1 MCETKKIF
9 ICSVKGMNTNYS
21 VLANSSNEAKK
32 MVVEFVNK
40 TYKGNFNHPYIIPY
54 SEIDIYCMDVESI
67 KEDMIKE
74 NNEIELL

>member
-1 MCETKKIF
+1 MK
-9 ICSVKGMNTNYS
+9 
-21 VLANSSNEAKK
+21 LKK

-54 SEIDIYCMDVESI
+54 NETDIYCMDVESI

-74 NNEIELL
+74 NKEIELL